1 MMSTAA
7 TPKLF
12 RSIPLDVN
20 PPADELGALFPF
32 LPPLSYRAASP
43 PWHCDLSLLVA
54 SAAPATVFAIGL
66 DDPQQNRHLFCTS
79 LGVTVKELLE
89 YDADEGPVHD
99 GLALHHQRAFAMLRR
114 QQNHAIGNFLCNL
127 SRAAIATERRIRAV
141 MVSDDDDDEEDDG
154 ASASCPPSA
163 LTLFLQLDA
172 SDSAVVAPAA
182 LAAGLITD
190 AEVLEHVH
198 LRFEFSR
205 TARAPH
211 VAFLAFLMAAHGR
224 LGRDSAVGRLL
235 GHDLLRL
242 VCDAYRLRLYEC
254 RRHVWNE

>member
-1 MMSTAA
+1 MSTAA

-32 LPPLSYRAASP
+32 LPPLSYSAASP

-99 GLALHHQRAFAMLRR
+99 GLALHHQRVRKK
-114 QQNHAIGNFLCNL
+114 NN
-127 SRAAIATERRIRAV
+127 
-141 MVSDDDDDEEDDG
+141 
-154 ASASCPPSA
+154 
-163 LTLFLQLDA
+163 
-172 SDSAVVAPAA
+172 
-182 LAAGLITD
+182 
-190 AEVLEHVH
+190 
-198 LRFEFSR
+198 
-205 TARAPH
+205 
-211 VAFLAFLMAAHGR
+211 
-224 LGRDSAVGRLL
+224 
-235 GHDLLRL
+235 
-242 VCDAYRLRLYEC
+242 
-254 RRHVWNE
+254 